1 MGLVYAPEKQVTV
14 AELMSQ
20 KLQIEQQLMTKVRAG
35 AMLHIEHDMAVLLKS
50 EHIAV

>member
-1 MGLVYAPEKQVTV
+1 MGLKYAPENQVTV

-35 AMLHIEHDMAVLLKS
+35 AILHFEHDMAVLLKS

>member
-1 MGLVYAPEKQVTV
+1 MGLVYASEKQVTV

-35 AMLHIEHDMAVLLKS
+35 AMLHFEHDMAILLKS
-50 EHIAV
+50 EQIAV